1 MLTFIE
7 HNEKTNPAAS
17 FGHILGGYESQY
29 YGYLW
34 SLVYSC
40 DLFSQFEEKG
50 IMDVELGKKYRDIV
64 LAPGGSRDGEDVI
77 RDFLGREPSD

>member
-1 MLTFIE
+1 MFAEARASLKRDGDKIDTAALWAKLKPKLTFMDQTPG
-7 HNEKTNPAAS
+7 TNPAAS

-40 DLFSQFEEKG
+40 DLFSEFEKAG
-50 IMDVELGKKYRDIV
+50 VMN
-64 LAPGGSRDGEDVI
+64 
-77 RDFLGREPSD
+77 

>member
-1 MLTFIE
+1 MITGIE
-7 HNEKTNPAAS
+7 HNEGTNPAAS

-40 DLFSQFEEKG
+40 DMFSQFEK
-50 IMDVELGKKYRDIV
+50 
-64 LAPGGSRDGEDVI
+64 
-77 RDFLGREPSD
+77 